1 MRLTK
6 HATIAIV
13 IAIAI
18 AMGPANGSGRAWG
31 QSLVPAAPVAPP
43 VITATGRGEA
53 HVAADHATVTIAVE
67 THAPTASAAAAA
79 NATAMTATLASL
91 HRIGL
96 TDADLSTTGFTVSTD
111 YLRPT
116 PTNAPAPISFV
127 ARNGVRVELRT
138 PTRLGTVIDSALAA
152 GATQVGQAQ
161 FTSSRV
167 EEVRRAALTQAVEQ
181 AHADADAMAHA
192 AGGSLGEL
200 IEIAAPSSGMMFYE
214 SQALTSVQ
222 IRGVAGGVAA
232 PPPPTP
238 LAPSDV
244 SIAVAVTAR
253 WRFIPG
259 H

>member
-1 MRLTK
+1 MRVTNLS
-6 HATIAIV
+6 
-13 IAIAI
+13 AIAI
-18 AMGPANGSGRAWG
+18 AMGATIGSGCAWAQG
-31 QSLVPAAPVAPP
+31 AAPAASVPPP

-67 THAPTASAAAAA
+67 THAPTASAAAAS

-96 TDADLSTTGFTVSTD
+96 TDADLSTTGFSVSTD
-111 YLRPT
+111 YMRPT
-116 PTNAPAPISFV
+116 PTNVPAPVSFV
-127 ARNGVRVELRT
+127 ARNGVRVALRT
-138 PTRLGTVIDSALAA
+138 PTKLGTVIDSALAA

-161 FTSSRV
+161 FTSSRI

-181 AHADADAMAHA
+181 AHSDAEAIAHA

-200 IEIAAPSSGMMFYE
+200 IEISAPGGGAMFYE
-214 SQALTSVQ
+214 AQSLASVQ

-244 SIAVAVTAR
+244 SIAVTVMAR

>member
-1 MRLTK
+1 MRVTK
-6 HATIAIV
+6 LS
-13 IAIAI
+13 AIAI
-18 AMGPANGSGRAWG
+18 AMGATIGSGCAWAQG
-31 QSLVPAAPVAPP
+31 VAPAAPVPPP

-96 TDADLSTTGFTVSTD
+96 SDADLSTTGFSVSTD
-111 YLRPT
+111 YTRPT

-127 ARNGVRVELRT
+127 ARNGVRVDLRT
-138 PTRLGTVIDSALAA
+138 PTKLGTVIDSALAA

-161 FTSSRV
+161 FTSSRI

-181 AHADADAMAHA
+181 AHADAEAIARA

-200 IEIAAPSSGMMFYE
+200 IEISMPGSGATFYE
-214 SQALTSVQ
+214 AQSLTSVQ

-232 PPPPTP
+232 PPPPPPTP

-244 SIAVAVTAR
+244 SIAVTVMAR